1 MAVEYFF
8 DSYALI
14 ELAKGNPAY
23 ARFREHQVI
32 MTVFNLIEVT
42 NSVFLDFGE
51 EKSKEI
57 YQRYAECAQDLDWDI
72 AKDAIKLKW
81 EHKKRNLSYADCIG
95 YCFALRR
102 GLRFLTGDKEFRDF
116 PQVEFLK

>member
-23 ARFREHQVI
+23 ARFREQQVV
-32 MTVFNLIEVT
+32 MTVFNLIEFT

-51 EKSKEI
+51 EKSKET

-72 AKDAIKLKW
+72 AKEAIKLKQK
-81 EHKKRNLSYADCIG
+81 HKQRNLSYADCIG
-95 YCFALRR
+95 YSFALRK
-102 GLRFLTGDKEFRDF
+102 GLRFLTGDKEFQDF
-116 PQVEFLK
+116 PQVEFVR